1 MAISESGRIKI
12 KTDGIYHHNDTT
24 NQYDL
29 VIKMGKDYANSPASG
44 NDSVFVAD
52 SYDGIGSFTK
62 IEGAYSQVQ
71 TVQGKNLIK
80 NSETLSGHGDFGTD
94 TGNITVTYESSYTRI
109 TATAAGT
116 RNVYWDNFNSSTIE
130 RIEGETYT
138 VSFDVRTSKP
148 MNLVTNWYDSHYPSD
163 YSTPTAK
170 TNEWERISFTYIKKI
185 NTSHVN
191 LFGFLCASWETGETL
206 DVRNIQLEKNA
217 SATAYEAF
225 VPNSPS
231 PDYPSIPKFLGD
243 EGSLNFKSSQCK
255 PAASILNNGGFEQ
268 GLDGWQD
275 LQNPST
281 AKISAEAHSGNNSLD
296 IIASKNS
303 MHIVIQ
309 SFKTVKNHK
318 YKLCGF
324 IKVKNVSLND
334 AAGISMGLSDWYAK
348 ADITKLNTWQYVE
361 TPIYTAD
368 TDDYEMGVVAAIS
381 TVENSAGAEALFDDL
396 SLVDLTAE
404 NAVDAVV
411 NEVDGKLYAVT
422 TTKQTK
428 NVALSNP
435 LRALPNGIKD
445 VYRTECENLFD
456 EVLEHGDINY
466 YTGLNANSAGRIR
479 SKNFTAVLPNTQ
491 YTLKRFRS
499 VPTAN
504 IGLRYYDVNENII
517 SGGVSGKDIVT
528 FTTPSNCCFVRFIDE
543 ANNLSDIYFIG
554 DVYFTSP
561 SWVRRIGYGRI
572 LSDNISFVANNTA
585 NTNLINFVVTG
596 ISNVK
601 INSSILCTHFVD
613 GKSLG
618 NISTITE
625 HISGYGDATANFG
638 GSILKSRLS
647 SADMAGVKAWFDS
660 NSVYIAYESAVPIAT
675 AADNITFKSYGG
687 ATLISFENAIKPS
700 SLEISYPN
708 ILVKGMSDYINDNS
722 RNMSA
727 RVNVLLNDS
736 STLVLSGND
745 LMQSGFKVSGGVT
758 ASGKFEVGD
767 AVSTKLSLILNN
779 FKDNNSAGK
788 FDKTDFSGSIIKPFT
803 DITVPADLNATPQR
817 AADTTISIPLGVFY
831 LDEYN
836 SQGNTIN
843 LSAYDGLFLFDI
855 PYSKITT
862 TVYPATFSKIVTDI
876 CSYIGVQLENIWFPH
891 WSTLVEK
898 KPDTK
903 DLTCRQMLSYVAQL
917 AGCFVKC
924 NRYGDIRFEWF
935 MPQTMPINDG
945 TINGNTDLSAT
956 DTLNGNTDLS
966 ATDSVNGNVQIINR
980 LDPTDYGYFDIPFIS
995 DYSSDSAGGSPITGV
1010 EYVPENSDGA
1020 ITRTGTDAY
1029 VLSIENNP
1037 LVQDNV
1043 DIFVKSLADEI
1054 VGFIVRNINIK
1065 TLDNPLLETGAN
1077 ARFTDKLGNVI
1088 IFPITSLSYQFG
1100 EYSQL
1105 GADCES
1111 QASNG
1116 STLSYD
1122 SNSKIQRY
1130 MSQIS
1135 QNGISKYEKMIM
1147 DTNTFLAS
1155 AAGFYETKI
1164 YDDKTGDVIE
1174 YYQHNLP
1181 NLADS
1186 TMILKV
1192 TVDGIFESKD
1202 KGQTYTSIVESDG
1215 RSNITQLAS
1224 RIIVAN
1230 LIRTGKLQSMNG
1242 LSEFDL
1248 DTGLFDYGNGTFKLE
1263 KNSDVELDNDYML
1276 TTRGLVR
1283 AISEVKD
1290 RESEKAKTVTAT
1302 LGTRLEISQND
1313 FVKSTATVN
1322 DLDSQGILLTSSTH
1336 IVSDYI
1342 SIQSVPDYPL
1352 EVRYKFKCD
1361 EAFVIDGVYLFDVN
1375 KNCLV
1380 SDIDKLKLILP
1391 QEVYYLRFKIR
1402 KYDSSTIALSD
1413 LDVANV
1419 ICGPLNTQVGELR
1432 FEGTDVDG
1440 NTLQL
1445 GQLMGYGIP
1454 NSGYSGFELHGDLGV
1469 RITGGLTADA
1479 DIYVNKTGNSNDDR
1493 LVFNQG
1499 NLQSGSVN
1507 ITPSAANTP
1516 TNATV
1521 TFPIPFNTAPIVVAT
1536 PVTGGPGTY
1545 VKGVAVLGASTT
1557 QCTIVLTRADMQV
1570 TTINW
1575 IAVGT

>member
-1 MAISESGRIKI
+1 MAISEAGRIKI
-12 KTDGIYHHNDTT
+12 KTDGIYQHNDTT
-24 NQYDL
+24 NQYGL
-29 VIKMGKDYANSPASG
+29 LIKMGTDYVSNGTPASG
-44 NDSVFVAD
+44 TNSVFVAD
-52 SYDGIGSFTK
+52 SYSGIG
-62 IEGAYSQVQ
+62 
-71 TVQGKNLIK
+71 
-80 NSETLSGHGDFGTD
+80 
-94 TGNITVTYESSYTRI
+94 
-109 TATAAGT
+109 
-116 RNVYWDNFNSSTIE
+116 NFNRIDGAHTIS
-130 RIEGETYT
+130 GT
-138 VSFDVRTSKP
+138 
-148 MNLVTNWYDSHYPSD
+148 
-163 YSTPTAK
+163 
-170 TNEWERISFTYIKKI
+170 
-185 NTSHVN
+185 
-191 LFGFLCASWETGETL
+191 
-206 DVRNIQLEKNA
+206 
-217 SATAYEAF
+217 
-225 VPNSPS
+225 PS
-231 PDYPSIPKFLGD
+231 PDNPATIHFLGD

-255 PAASILNNGGFEQ
+255 LATSILDNGSFET
-268 GLDGWQD
+268 GLNGWIYDEDQS
-275 LQNPST
+275 QYF
-281 AKISAEAHSGNNSLD
+281 KISSDAKCGERSADISANADAINILAH
-296 IIASKNS
+296 
-303 MHIVIQ
+303 
-309 SFKTVKNHK
+309 SFKTIKNHK

-324 IKVKNVSLND
+324 AKVIVASSND
-334 AAGISMGLSDWYAK
+334 EAGISIGLSDYGVK
-348 ADITKLNTWQYVE
+348 VDITKLNVWQRLE
-361 TPIYTAD
+361 TPVYIAD
-368 TDDYEMGVVAAIS
+368 SDDYEMGVFAIVS
-381 TVENSAGAEALFDDL
+381 ADKNSVSGIEVLFDGL

-404 NAVDAVV
+404 NAVDAVI
-411 NEVDGKLYAVT
+411 NETDGKCYEVT
-422 TTKQTK
+422 TTNQTK
-428 NVALSNP
+428 SIPLSEP
-435 LRALPNGIKD
+435 LRALPNGTKDYFAEKSIK
-445 VYRTECENLFD
+445 NLFNKVTPFSETSPMGSQYTCTYD
-456 EVLEHGDINY
+456 TANDLIVTQGRSGY
-466 YTGLNANSAGRIR
+466 YYAKTQKIKVKPNAPYTVSGHAVGVSHRILFF
-479 SKNFTAVLPNTQ
+479 KDNTQ
-491 YTLKRFRS
+491 D
-499 VPTAN
+499 PH
-504 IGLRYYDVNENII
+504 IGLYDVNADSDFNYTFNNIDTEYLYLEI
-517 SGGVSGKDIVT
+517 MYDAVPSGLYGIK
-528 FTTPSNCCFVRFIDE
+528 
-543 ANNLSDIYFIG
+543 NLQIEQGSTATAYEP
-554 DVYFTSP
+554 YFTSP
-561 SWVRRIGYGRI
+561 SYVYRCGYIRISSNYSIYAFASGANADLMDFYIYGM
-572 LSDNISFVANNTA
+572 
-585 NTNLINFVVTG
+585 
-596 ISNVK
+596 SNVK
-601 INSSILCTHFVD
+601 INSSILCTHFPD
-613 GKSLG
+613 GSNLG
-618 NISTITE
+618 AYTNRTVENIS
-625 HISGYGDATANFG
+625 GFGDKSANFVG
-638 GSILKSRLS
+638 AIAKSRLTS
-647 SADMAGVKAWFDS
+647 PDLAGVKAWFDA
-660 NSVYIAYESAVPIAT
+660 NNVYIAYEFETPTVT
-675 AADNITFKSYGG
+675 AADDMTFTSFDG
-687 ATLISFENAIKPS
+687 ATLVSFENEVKPS
-700 SLEISYPN
+700 ELEISYPN
-708 ILVKGMSDYINDNS
+708 TLVKGMNDYINDNS

-727 RVNVLLNDS
+727 RVNMLLNDS
-736 STLVLSGND
+736 STLVLSGSD
-745 LMQSGFKVSGGVT
+745 LMQSGLKVSGGVT
-758 ASGKFEVGD
+758 ASGKFEIGD

-779 FKDNNSAGK
+779 FKDGNSAGK

-803 DITVPADLNATPQR
+803 DITIPADLNATPQR
-817 AADTTISIPLGVFY
+817 TTGTTISIPLGVFY

-855 PYSKITT
+855 PYSKITS

-876 CSYIGVQLENIWFPH
+876 CNYIGVQLENTWFPH

-935 MPQTMPINDG
+935 MPQTKPINDG
-945 TINGNTDLSAT
+945 TINGNTDLNVT
-956 DTLNGNTDLS
+956 DTLNGNTGLS
-966 ATDSVNGNVQIINR
+966 VTDVVNGNVQIVNR

-995 DYSSDSAGGSPITGV
+995 DYSSDSAGGSQITGV
-1010 EYVPENSDGA
+1010 EYVPENSDDA

-1037 LVQDNV
+1037 LIQDNV

-1054 VGFIVRNINIK
+1054 VGFTVRNINIK
-1065 TLDNPLLETGAN
+1065 TLDNPLLDTGAN
-1077 ARFTDKLGNVI
+1077 ARFTDKLGNTI

-1105 GADCES
+1105 GSDCES

-1164 YDDKTGDVIE
+1164 YDDKTGEVVE

-1202 KGQTYTSIVESDG
+1202 KGKTYTSLVESDG

-1263 KNSDVELDNDYML
+1263 KNSDIELDNDYML

-1302 LGTRLEISQND
+1302 LGTRLEVSQND

-1322 DLDSQGILLTSSTH
+1322 DLDSQGNLLTSTTH

-1361 EAFVIDGVYLFDVN
+1361 EAFIIDGIYLFDVN
-1375 KNCLV
+1375 KNCLAV
-1380 SDIDKLKLILP
+1380 YTDNLKLRLP

-1402 KYDSSTIALSD
+1402 KYDSSIIALSD
-1413 LDVANV
+1413 LNTANV
-1419 ICGPLNTQVGELR
+1419 VCGPLNTQVGELR

-1469 RITGGLTADA
+1469 QITGGLTTDA
-1479 DIYVNKTGNSNDDR
+1479 DIYVNKTGDSSGDR

-1516 TNATV
+1516 TNVTI
-1521 TFPIPFNTAPIVVAT
+1521 TFPNPFNTAPIVVAT

-1545 VKGVAVLGASTT
+1545 VKGVAVLGVTTT
-1557 QCTIVLTRADMQV
+1557 QCTIVLTRADVQ
-1570 TTINW
+1570 TTAVNW